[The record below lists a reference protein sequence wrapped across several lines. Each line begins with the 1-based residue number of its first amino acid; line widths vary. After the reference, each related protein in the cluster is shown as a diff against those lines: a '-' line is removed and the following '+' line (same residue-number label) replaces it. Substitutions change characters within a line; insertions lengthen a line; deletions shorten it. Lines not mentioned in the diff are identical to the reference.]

1 MCTKQKGG
9 GHRIIYIGVSFLISG
24 SGIKFKL
31 SVMLESAFTHLA
43 ITLALWFTLWLKF
56 FYHSHTPP
64 EQQQQEQQEKESDRE
79 RRDIMCLNTLLLFRR
94 LFNLWDMVWVAEGF
108 LWWVLM
114 VITTSGTSSELSA
127 SLSTSMWEAIDH
139 CHRQSL
145 PVCFPTSTAAGKVSQ
160 LEQGRQTVV
169 PCSHEPSF
177 LP

>member
-1 MCTKQKGG
+1 MWAARNVCTKLKCG
-9 GHRIIYIGVSFLISG
+9 GHRVIFIGVSFLISG

-64 EQQQQEQQEKESDRE
+64 EQQQKEHQEEKENDRE

-94 LFNLWDMVWVAEGF
+94 LFNLWDMVWLAEGF

-127 SLSTSMWEAIDH
+127 SLSISIWEAIDH
-139 CHRQSL
+139 GHRQSL
-145 PVCFPTSTAAGKVSQ
+145 PNCFPYCKCCRESLSITAGKASRSS
-160 LEQGRQTVV
+160 L
-169 PCSHEPSF
+169 
-177 LP
+177 